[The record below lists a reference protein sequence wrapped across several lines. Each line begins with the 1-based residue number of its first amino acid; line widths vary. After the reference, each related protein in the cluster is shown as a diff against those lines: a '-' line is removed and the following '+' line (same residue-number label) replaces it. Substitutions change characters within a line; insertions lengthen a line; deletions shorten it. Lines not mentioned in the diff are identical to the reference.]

1 MMVIKRIAALIMFVM
16 FAAMLWL
23 ALPNSLYAASDYRF
37 VVNGKEIVIEEKTYI
52 ENGRMHVP
60 VRFVAESLGSAVS
73 WNQEAMTAEIASPI
87 GDVLSFKVDHIV
99 MKLNGKEYLL
109 DTPPFLREGRTYLPI
124 RHVAELLHMQVGWDP
139 KQGIVNFSTV
149 PLYTAEAGD
158 TIHTIAEKFGNK
170 AEWLMERNGLQSDQG
185 EQLEAGQAI
194 KVVIPGIISKKQN
207 SEELYLLAKIIFAEA
222 GYESIEGQVA
232 VGNVILNRMK
242 DPRFPS
248 TIRDVIYQPHQFTP
262 AHNGSLE
269 AVVPSES
276 SIWAAQQALTG
287 KNYVSDALYFF
298 NPIRQS
304 SNAFFQGLH
313 VVIDIGNHRFAK

>member
-1 MMVIKRIAALIMFVM
+1 MVIRRIAALIMLV
-16 FAAMLWL
+16 MLWS
-23 ALPNSLYAASDYRF
+23 ALPNSLYAASEYRF
-37 VVNGKEIVIEEKTYI
+37 LVNGEEVVIEEKTYI

-60 VRFVAESLGSAVS
+60 VRFVAESMGGSVG
-73 WNQEAMTAEIASPI
+73 WNQEARTVEIESPI

-109 DTPPFLREGRTYLPI
+109 DTPPFIREGRTYLPI

-139 KQGIVNFSTV
+139 QQGIVNFSTV
-149 PLYTAEAGD
+149 PVYTSEADD
-158 TIHTIAEKFGNK
+158 TIHTIAEKYNK
-170 AEWLMERNGLQSDQG
+170 QADWLMERNGLQN
-185 EQLEAGQAI
+185 EQLEAGQAV
-194 KVVIPGIISKKQN
+194 KVVIPGIISEKQN

-232 VGNVILNRMK
+232 VGNVIMNRMK

-248 TIRDVIYQPHQFTP
+248 TIREVIYQPRQFTP

-298 NPIRQS
+298 NPQRQS
-304 SNAFFQGLH
+304 SNAFFQGLD
-313 VVIDIGNHRFAK
+313 VIVDIGNHRFAK